1 MVAFWCS
8 ACNEEHDN
16 ARDCP
21 AYMDRGSAVGPATK
35 SLRDHQRRQRKAD
48 YRAPKGSKNAV
59 NDGCTVTTLA
69 LLGGLASIPVGVW
82 YLLG

>member
-1 MVAFWCS
+1 MVRYWCAS
-8 ACNEEHDN
+8 CNEEHDN

-21 AYMDRGSAVGPATK
+21 SYISKGDVGGPTMK

-48 YRAPKGSKNAV
+48 YRAPKGSSNAV
-59 NDGCTVTTLA
+59 NDGCAVTTLA

-82 YLLG
+82 YLLS